1 MKKEIWKSCSVIGFN
16 NYEVSNMG
24 IVLNL
29 VIIQFLKI

>member
-24 IVLNL
+24 NVRNVATNTLMNI
-29 VIIQFLKI
+29 